1 MQLEAGELPAA
12 GLRLKAQHGCR
23 CGPGRTRWDP
33 QRRELVIPGNR
44 LHGRDFARWMPIGH
58 PAGPRITVSVYPG
71 LPGGHSG
78 RHDEQAETP
87 AKEDDV
93 SEPGMP
99 TEVPD
104 ADRAEQ
110 EALLDPPAVA
120 TAGDATPPPVDV
132 PEADALEQQLAARPG
147 ETGSPLRPLG
157 DREADEAD
165 ILEQEEDVPL
175 DDDDVVS

>member
-1 MQLEAGELPAA
+1 
-12 GLRLKAQHGCR
+12 
-23 CGPGRTRWDP
+23 
-33 QRRELVIPGNR
+33 
-44 LHGRDFARWMPIGH
+44 
-58 PAGPRITVSVYPG
+58 
-71 LPGGHSG
+71 
-78 RHDEQAETP
+78 
-87 AKEDDV
+87 V
-93 SEPGMP
+93 SEPGP

-120 TAGDATPPPVDV
+120 LAGDAEAPPEDV

-147 ETGSPLRPLG
+147 EAGSPLRPVG

-165 ILEQEEDVPL
+165 VLEQEEDVPI